1 MHTLIVAGGGC
12 AALLACLLLGHAWGN
27 GMQGLLA
34 GARIFMPLWLL
45 GAFVNM
51 WIGEQHGYSWG
62 EEFPV
67 FLLVFAIPAVL
78 AGIVWWKFS

>member
-1 MHTLIVAGGGC
+1 MHTLIVAGVGC
-12 AALLACLLLGHAWGN
+12 AALLACLLLGHAWVN
-27 GMQGLLA
+27 GMQVLLA

-51 WIGEQHGYSWG
+51 WIGVQHGYSWA

>member
-1 MHTLIVAGGGC
+1 
-12 AALLACLLLGHAWGN
+12 
-27 GMQGLLA
+27 
-34 GARIFMPLWLL
+34 MPLWLL

-51 WIGEQHGYSWG
+51 WIGVQHGYSWA

-67 FLLVFAIPAVL
+67 FLLVFMIPAVL